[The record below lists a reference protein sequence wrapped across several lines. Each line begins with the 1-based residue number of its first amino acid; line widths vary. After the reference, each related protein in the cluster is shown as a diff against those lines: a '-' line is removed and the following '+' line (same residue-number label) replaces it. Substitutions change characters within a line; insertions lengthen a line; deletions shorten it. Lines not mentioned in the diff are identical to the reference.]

1 MKRKLTKQESKLC
14 KEGINTRK
22 KRIAELNK
30 ELKYFEEFNA
40 FQDKWKSYL
49 EDKEKKAK
57 EQKEFIVKN
66 TLKKLKE
73 AIEIEV
79 NGLKANNN
87 QLKNGVEVKKNM
99 VGVE

>member
-14 KEGINTRK
+14 REGINTRK
-22 KRIAELNK
+22 KRIAELNI
-30 ELKYFEEFNA
+30 ELKYFEEFQA

-49 EDKEKKAK
+49 ENKAKKAK
-57 EQKEFIVKN
+57 EQKEFVIKS
-66 TLKKLKE
+66 TLKSLKE

-79 NGLKANNN
+79 NGLSANMD
-87 QLKNGVEVKKNM
+87 QLKNGVEVKKM

>member
-73 AIEIEV
+73 AIEIEI
-79 NGLKANNN
+79 NGLKANND
-87 QLKNGVEVKKNM
+87 QLKNGVEVKKM
-99 VGVE
+99 AGVE

>member
-1 MKRKLTKQESKLC
+1 MKRKLTKQEAKLC

-22 KRIAELNK
+22 KRIVELNK

-73 AIEIEV
+73 AIEIEI
-79 NGLKANNN
+79 NGLKANND
-87 QLKNGVEVKKNM
+87 QLKNGVEVKKM
-99 VGVE
+99 AGVE